1 MIIAIDGP
9 SASGKSTTAKGVA
22 NELNILHIDTGAMY
36 RALTYDMQKNK
47 INYNNFNDL
56 AEYLSKLE
64 INFDLLNNVCLN
76 GKSLSSEIRS
86 KRISSEV
93 SSVSAVKLVR
103 NKMVKIQRKIAEGKK
118 CILEGRDIGTIVFP
132 NAAFKFFLDAK
143 VEDRAKRRLLDFK
156 RNGEDFSLNEV
167 IKQIEER
174 DSFDSSRK
182 NSPLKMSK
190 NAILIDTSNLSIKE
204 QINKVVSLVK
214 LKFFNKEI

>member
-103 NKMVKIQRKIAEGKK
+103 NKMVKIQRRIAEGKK

-174 DSFDSSRK
+174 DAFDSSRK

>member
-103 NKMVKIQRKIAEGKK
+103 NKMVKIQRRIAEGKK

-132 NAAFKFFLDAK
+132 NAEFKFFLDAK

>member
-1 MIIAIDGP
+1 
-9 SASGKSTTAKGVA
+9 
-22 NELNILHIDTGAMY
+22 
-36 RALTYDMQKNK
+36 
-47 INYNNFNDL
+47 
-56 AEYLSKLE
+56 
-64 INFDLLNNVCLN
+64 
-76 GKSLSSEIRS
+76 
-86 KRISSEV
+86 
-93 SSVSAVKLVR
+93 
-103 NKMVKIQRKIAEGKK
+103 MVKIQRKIAEGKK

-132 NAAFKFFLDAK
+132 NAEFKFFLDAK